1 MVTLKSF
8 PSDAYVRKVWE
19 TQLNLP
25 RLHIDKLNAQE
36 E

>member
-1 MVTLKSF
+1 MGIIKSF
-8 PSDAYVRKVWE
+8 PSDAYVRQVWE